1 MKGLRNA
8 VSIFLSTGYCIGS
21 VIAIFLN
28 LILPS
33 DAESDVVVPAGDDNE
48 IHWSVI
54 GQKSA
59 YFKPEDV
66 LLDDTGKEE
75 VSAEDDE
82 YKEFEKEAGIVV
94 DTDEPPAEQATEE
107 AEEIA

>member
-1 MKGLRNA
+1 M
-8 VSIFLSTGYCIGS
+8 
-21 VIAIFLN
+21 
-28 LILPS
+28 
-33 DAESDVVVPAGDDNE
+33 
-48 IHWSVI
+48 I

-66 LLDDTGKEE
+66 LLDDTGKEEE

-94 DTDEPPAEQATEE
+94 DTEPPAEQATEE

>member
-33 DAESDVVVPAGDDNE
+33 DAESDVVVPTGDDNE

-66 LLDDTGKEE
+66 LDDTGKEE

-82 YKEFEKEAGIVV
+82 YKEFEKEAGIAV
-94 DTDEPPAEQATEE
+94 DTEPPAEQATEE
-107 AEEIA
+107 AAEEIA